1 LESEISEDFT
11 ALLADSYNAE
21 SGRFDNKPDPINKW
35 VEDATNGKIKDIL
48 AEIDPEAISYLINAL
63 YFNAEWENSFSE
75 FRTAPGEFTNT
86 DGSAAETPMLHGG
99 ADGYID
105 TPEFEGMTKSLRGGF
120 TFTAVMPKTGAAP
133 TLEDITEAR
142 SSADYSYTSIVL
154 TIPKFDFDTS
164 VNFSKGKHTAFDAL
178 FADFGMNGA
187 LSENAE
193 TDDLLISQI
202 IHKTTFTLAEAGIE
216 ASAATVIELDAV
228 AAPGPTERKEVEIV
242 FDKPFWFTLTDK
254 DGETLFLGRVTAL

>member
-120 TFTAVMPKTGAAP
+120 TFTAVMPKTDDTPA
-133 TLEDITEAR
+133 LEDITEAR
-142 SSADYSYTSIVL
+142 SSADYSYTSIFL
-154 TIPKFDFDTS
+154 TLPKFDFDTS
-164 VNFSKGKHTAFDAL
+164 ITLSEGKHTEFDAL

-187 LSENAE
+187 LSEDAKK
-193 TDDLLISQI
+193 DDHNLSIFEI

-216 ASAATVIELDAV
+216 ASAATLVAV
-228 AAPGPTERKEVEIV
+228 DGAPISAERKEVEIV

-254 DGETLFLGRVTAL
+254 DSETLFLGRVTAL